1 MRIGINASAQ
11 LLFPTLEGL
20 RDHAAQTAADGFTGW
35 WLAQTGMTDA
45 LTTFTAVAEAAPGIE
60 LGTAVIPTFP
70 RHPSML
76 AAQAITTQAAV
87 GGRLTLGIGLS
98 HQPAVEDRWGMA
110 FDRPVRHLREYL
122 IILQALLEEGRVDHR
137 GDLFTMVSPDEMAR
151 LTDEPPSVMVAALG
165 PQMLEL
171 AGRRTDGTILW
182 MVGPKTVGDHI
193 APRLNEAAASADRAA
208 PRVVASLPVG
218 ITDDAAALRAFA
230 AVALQVYGE
239 LPSYRAMLDRE
250 GVDGPADVS
259 LFGTEDHV
267 GERLDAFAAAGA
279 TDFTAVE
286 FGLNDEDGARTR
298 AFLRAY
304 ASGS

>member
-1 MRIGINASAQ
+1 MKIGINASAQ
-11 LLFPTLEGL
+11 LLFPTLDGL
-20 RDHAAQTAADGFTGW
+20 RDHAAQAAADGFGGW

-45 LTTFTAVAEAAPGIE
+45 LTTFTAIAEAAPDLE

-76 AAQAITTQAAV
+76 AAQASTTQAAI

-98 HQPAVEDRWGMA
+98 HKPAVEDRWGMA
-110 FDRPVRHLREYL
+110 WERPVRHMSDYL
-122 IILQALLEEGRVDHR
+122 IILDALLREGQVEHD
-137 GDLFTMVSPDEMAR
+137 GEIFSMSSPEEMAR
-151 LTDEPPSVMVAALG
+151 LTQDPPSVMVAALG
-165 PQMLEL
+165 PQMLDL
-171 AGRRTDGTILW
+171 AGKRTDGTILW

-193 APRLNEAAASADRAA
+193 APRINDAAAGADRPA

-218 ITDDAAALRAFA
+218 ITDDPQPLEEFA
-230 AVALQVYGE
+230 AVALQIYGE

-250 GVDGPADVS
+250 GVEGPADIS
-259 LFGTEDHV
+259 LFGTEDEV

-286 FGLNDEDGARTR
+286 FALNDDDTARTR
-298 AFLRAY
+298 AFLKSY
-304 ASGS
+304 ANA